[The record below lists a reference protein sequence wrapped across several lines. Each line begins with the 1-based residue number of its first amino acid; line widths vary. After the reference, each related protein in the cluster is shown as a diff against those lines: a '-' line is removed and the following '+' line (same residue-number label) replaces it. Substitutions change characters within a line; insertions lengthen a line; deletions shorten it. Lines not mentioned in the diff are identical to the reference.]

1 MTLIKIINRPSK
13 KMIFA
18 YLLPKHF
25 YRQRLSKNGSQ
36 EDKQPIGVC
45 ESVNLLSLDDF
56 FDPMLIYPS
65 SNMFSS

>member
-13 KMIFA
+13 NDI
-18 YLLPKHF
+18 
-25 YRQRLSKNGSQ
+25 RLSPSKAFLLTAFIKNGSQ

>member
-1 MTLIKIINRPSK
+1 MMTLIKIINRPSK
-13 KMIFA
+13 NDI
-18 YLLPKHF
+18 
-25 YRQRLSKNGSQ
+25 RLSPPKAFLSTAFIKNGSR

-56 FDPMLIYPS
+56 FDPMLIYTS

>member
-1 MTLIKIINRPSK
+1 
-13 KMIFA
+13 MIFA

-56 FDPMLIYPS
+56 LPLYLVISHPKCFPHKFIIYLV
-65 SNMFSS
+65 